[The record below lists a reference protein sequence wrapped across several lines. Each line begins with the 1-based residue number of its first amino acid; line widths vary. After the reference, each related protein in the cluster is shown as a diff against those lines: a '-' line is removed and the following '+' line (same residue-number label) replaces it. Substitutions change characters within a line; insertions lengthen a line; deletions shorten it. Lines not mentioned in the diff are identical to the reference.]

1 LIAARLDQLTRP
13 ERQVLDNAAVLGFS
27 GFVGSL
33 ERFAQKMNQDFD
45 ASIVTRLDSKG
56 FLTVDGRHWEFRS
69 ESVREA
75 AYQML
80 TKTSRAQRHAGV
92 AASMAQHSP
101 TLFDDLAHHTA
112 TAAEIVAELGT
123 VPLVAPTIRTD
134 AIGYLTAAAERAQ
147 ETGSHRL
154 VVKHTSRAI
163 GLLSREVDGDPTVMR
178 LRLLRSSAL
187 IELHDY
193 GSASTDLQA
202 VLLEA
207 TARAEIEV
215 EGEARSL
222 LGSLHH
228 LEGNHVAARRE
239 LGRAVELLRDTD
251 ATAKLASALRQRGFI
266 ELFGG
271 SLVDAEW
278 YFGEA
283 ESVYRGLDDERG
295 LAYVEQHRAWAAFM
309 SGDLDLADAS
319 LHHAADTLA
328 RLGDRNGV
336 GWARGLLAFVRFF
349 QRRFA
354 EAEELAVSVGAE
366 ANGRGDDWAA
376 AMMQTLIADLRCGRA
391 SSTRRS
397 RNAEQARNRFR
408 RLGDKLGLIQA
419 LSAVIRAQVALGRV
433 AAMNRSS
440 EELLTLS
447 EASPMG
453 PVPLLAVGGA
463 AMHRGDAAVA
473 LAAVDRA
480 MARWR
485 RALRIVRG
493 ARHPARSRS
502 RSSDASMRR

>member
-1 LIAARLDQLTRP
+1 
-13 ERQVLDNAAVLGFS
+13 
-27 GFVGSL
+27 
-33 ERFAQKMNQDFD
+33 
-45 ASIVTRLDSKG
+45 
-56 FLTVDGRHWEFRS
+56 
-69 ESVREA
+69 
-75 AYQML
+75 
-80 TKTSRAQRHAGV
+80 
-92 AASMAQHSP
+92 
-101 TLFDDLAHHTA
+101 
-112 TAAEIVAELGT
+112 
-123 VPLVAPTIRTD
+123 
-134 AIGYLTAAAERAQ
+134 
-147 ETGSHRL
+147 
-154 VVKHTSRAI
+154 
-163 GLLSREVDGDPTVMR
+163 
-178 LRLLRSSAL
+178 
-187 IELHDY
+187 
-193 GSASTDLQA
+193 

-376 AMMQTLIADLRCGRA
+376 AMMQTLIADLRLWQGKLEEA
-391 SSTRRS
+391 LT
-397 RNAEQARNRFR
+397 NADQARARFPSPR
-408 RLGDKLGLIQA
+408 RQA
-419 LSAVIRAQVALGRV
+419 RPDPGAVRRDPRQVALGRV

-440 EELLTLS
+440 EELMTLAES
-447 EASPMG
+447 SPMG

-463 AMHRGDAAVA
+463 AMHRGDASVA

-480 MARWR
+480 MTDLVEVRSGSFEAHVIRSIALAQLGGSTR
-485 RALRIVRG
+485 R
-493 ARHPARSRS
+493 
-502 RSSDASMRR
+502 